1 MKLQFPWVSRER
13 LAEAQKRLDAADAER
28 VRLLDL
34 LLDGAAPDRRR
45 EIAAVEMADEAGN
58 ASVSVSVP
66 ARPVEAFS
74 TPFDRMERRFA
85 QTFPQGAKI
94 PAKFMARVN

>member
-1 MKLQFPWVSRER
+1 MKLPWVSRER
-13 LAEAQKRLDAADAER
+13 LAEAQKRLEAADAER

-34 LLDGAAPDRRR
+34 LLGGAVPDRRR
-45 EIAAVEMADEAGN
+45 DIAAVEAADESGN

-94 PAKFMARVN
+94 PAKFMAKVN

>member
-94 PAKFMARVN
+94 PAKYMAKVN